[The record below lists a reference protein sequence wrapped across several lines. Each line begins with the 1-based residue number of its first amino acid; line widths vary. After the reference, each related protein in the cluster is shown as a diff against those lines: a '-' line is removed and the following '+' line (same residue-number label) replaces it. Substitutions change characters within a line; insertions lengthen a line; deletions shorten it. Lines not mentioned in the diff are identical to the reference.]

1 MPHPFAK
8 DWRQLT
14 DSEKV
19 AWYFEV
25 DRLRQERSPPKLPP
39 LSTFIDTSRSDRVRD
54 LIQRTIKALEAV

>member
-14 DSEKV
+14 EAEKA

-25 DRLRQERSPPKLPP
+25 DRLRQERTPPKLP
-39 LSTFIDTSRSDRVRD
+39 LLTSYVDTSRMDKARD
-54 LIQRTIKALEAV
+54 LMLRTIKALEAI